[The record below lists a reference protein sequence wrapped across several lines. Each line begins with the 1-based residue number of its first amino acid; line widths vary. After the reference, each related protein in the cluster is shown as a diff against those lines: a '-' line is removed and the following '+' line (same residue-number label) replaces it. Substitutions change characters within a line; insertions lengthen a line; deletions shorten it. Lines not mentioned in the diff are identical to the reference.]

1 MTNCNPG
8 TRQYIGARYVPRH
21 MGEWSANTQYSA
33 MDVVLY
39 TDGNSYTAKCYPPK
53 GTVPTDTKYWALS
66 AQFNQ
71 QLANVE
77 TTVDQKFVVFQ
88 RECAYLDDYMLV
100 YHNADDAFLA
110 AASEHTCI
118 VFGAK
123 EYNFLKMIDA
133 SNKQLIGVPNKTVLN
148 FTGCNNAYAIYA
160 SGNASVLR
168 DLKITGCDAITDYVI
183 FLEYPANEGKFENI
197 RILNGPNGMRISSAW
212 YTAFNNIQIACK
224 KAAVVFERG
233 ESGSEVNG
241 CSFNGFFLAGKENGI
256 VVRDGTTV
264 NANSFTGCTIEGCSG
279 SGILIEGTAI
289 FSNSFNGIY
298 FENCGTPDAEY
309 PLVNAKGNGVV
320 YINFSGVLARGT
332 YTTTREAFS
341 ERNKCY
347 IYIIGKIFI
356 PANLSLSN
364 CVTFNNVRTGKIN
377 ITENSIYNK
386 KREFLFQQDPGS
398 NLILTIP
405 AKTPNED
412 MVLECIVM
420 FNLSTDTTQL
430 YSDKLLIYIKR
441 RSTIQGAD
449 INAIHIGGYDHS
461 TLYNVNVST
470 EGNNYIITVTNSS
483 SGFSNF
489 KKTAFVT
496 AYCNKDNF

>member
-1 MTNCNPG
+1 MTNCNQG
-8 TRQYIGARYVPRH
+8 TRQYVGARYVPRH
-21 MGEWSANTQYSA
+21 MGEWSADTQYSA

-53 GTVPTDTKYWALS
+53 GTDPTDTKYWALS

-71 QLANVE
+71 QLANVK

-100 YHNADDAFLA
+100 YHNADDAFVA

-148 FTGCNNAYAIYA
+148 FTGCSNAYAIYA

-168 DLKITGCDAITDYVI
+168 DLEITGCDAITDYVI

-233 ESGSEVNG
+233 ERGSEVNG

-256 VVRDGTTV
+256 VVRDGAAV
-264 NANSFTGCTIEGCSG
+264 LANSFAGCTIEGCSG
-279 SGILIEGTAI
+279 SGILIEGAAI

-298 FENCGTPDAEY
+298 FENCGTPDANF
-309 PLVNAKGNGVV
+309 PLVNAEGTGVV
-320 YINFSGVLARGT
+320 YIEFSGILARGK

-341 ERNKCY
+341 ARSKCN

-356 PANLSLSN
+356 PANLHTSN
-364 CVTFNNVRTGKIN
+364 CVKFSNVNTGTVNVIAN
-377 ITENSIYNK
+377 DIYNK
-386 KREFLFQQDPGS
+386 KREFLFQQDPGD

-412 MVLECIVM
+412 MVLECVVM

-430 YSDKLLIYIKR
+430 YSDKLFIYIKR
-441 RSTIQGAD
+441 RSTAQGVN

-461 TLYNVNVST
+461 TLYSAELTTV
-470 EGNNYIITVTNSS
+470 GNNYVVTVKNSS
-483 SGFSNF
+483 SKFVDFN
-489 KKTAFVT
+489 KTAFVT
-496 AYCNKDNF
+496 AYSNKDNF